1 VIERALATGI
11 ERLLV
16 PGYDLESSRAAVA
29 LARTHPTTIQAAVGI
44 HPHFASSLTADA
56 WQELAALA
64 AAPDVVAVGEIGL
77 DFYRNLSPPEAQ
89 RIAFARQLALAATLG
104 KPVLVHDRD
113 AHAAIRDA
121 LLAHRS
127 SVSAG
132 RIRGV
137 LHAFS
142 GDAEMASALAAAG
155 YLISFAMPVAFR
167 SAAGPRAAARAIPA
181 GSLLTETDSPWLA
194 PGGKGQRNEPTT
206 ALRVASELAR
216 LRDVSPEM
224 IATEVRQAYDRLIG
238 R

>member
-1 VIERALATGI
+1 
-11 ERLLV
+11 V

-44 HPHFASSLTADA
+44 HPHFASSLTEEA
-56 WQELAALA
+56 WEELAALA

-89 RIAFARQLALAATLG
+89 RTGFHRQLALAASLG

-113 AHAAIRDA
+113 AHSVIRDA

-127 SVSAG
+127 SVSG
-132 RIRGV
+132 GGIRGV

-142 GDAEMASALAAAG
+142 GDAEMASDLAAAG
-155 YLISFAMPVAFR
+155 YLISFALPVAFR
-167 SAAGPRAAARAIPA
+167 SAAGPRAAARALPA
-181 GSLLTETDSPWLA
+181 GSFLTETDSPWLA

-216 LRDVSPEM
+216 LRGMSPQEVASDVR
-224 IATEVRQAYDRLIG
+224 VAYDRLIG